1 MEALLAYCGSDS
13 DSGSEEERIRGGEP
27 SPKRRRSSTAAPT
40 TAAAPPE
47 QHPRVSLLP
56 SAAALLDGTY
66 SPPPAAAQREHE
78 QALLHQGRARA
89 FPHLAGYFAT
99 HVYLEVET
107 APNWMGPL
115 GELLQALA
123 ARLPALQPVV
133 HGSSGGGG
141 GGGDGGGTA
150 VASAGWPLEV
160 QPSYHISL
168 SRTVPL
174 LLHQIEPLA
183 DALRRRLRRHD
194 TFCIRMGAPEV
205 LVNDDRTRTFL
216 VLAAGGGG
224 GGAVEARGGSKAGET
239 GSGGVKAA
247 LAGGQAGGQQQNVRH
262 GGGQQALPPPLP
274 RYSPALVSL
283 CHAVSGVFAAHGL
296 PRFYAEPRPH
306 VSVAWLLGD
315 KQQELEAALD
325 ASEVAAAAARL
336 QRLPAWEAAPAAVV
350 CKAGQR
356 LYFQFMRTQVPA
368 KLQTDNGLEFCG
380 KEVKEL
386 LAERV
391 GNPLRT
397 SSDRFVWDH
406 WHVPGQ
412 YNLLRTPAS
421 AFFPPELYD
430 RLEDALVEYGE
441 RVLGCRG
448 ISPVWLSYYV
458 DGCRQG
464 WHSDAPHGPFAFV
477 LSLTRWDQRRFSGGE
492 TALLQ
497 PWVLDYW
504 RGFDPRRGTET
515 PQLIT
520 LVPPLWNQLTVFDGR
535 LPHSVQQVEGMHD
548 PLEARVVLHGWF
560 TQPSPFFAGSL
571 SEEAATPALNAC
583 LQGLYAALGGLPPV
597 VGVVTLRLAVEPSGH
612 VADIAWLANTLVA
625 RPQGVAAGEAPDEP
639 CQATLATIAEHLLVA
654 RFPSN
659 ADGGETVV
667 TLPFVFE

>member
-1 MEALLAYCGSDS
+1 MGVHEAEGELLAIHSVCVDGAHRRRGLATRLLRAYLNFVQATTPSLREARLICKQPLIPLYAGAGFSLLGPSEVVHGKDPWFEMRWAP
-13 DSGSEEERIRGGEP
+13 EEEEEQHGSGGDAAEQQRQQQDGHLAQYGDCLLFPASRFRGSRFGSAQAALPATQKAVRSCRQERGRIEERNSTADQP
-27 SPKRRRSSTAAPT
+27 VAVRDTAAPP
-40 TAAAPPE
+40 AE
-47 QHPRVSLLP
+47 
-56 SAAALLDGTY
+56 
-66 SPPPAAAQREHE
+66 PAA
-78 QALLHQGRARA
+78 
-89 FPHLAGYFAT
+89 
-99 HVYLEVET
+99 
-107 APNWMGPL
+107 
-115 GELLQALA
+115 
-123 ARLPALQPVV
+123 
-133 HGSSGGGG
+133 
-141 GGGDGGGTA
+141 D
-150 VASAGWPLEV
+150 
-160 QPSYHISL
+160 
-168 SRTVPL
+168 
-174 LLHQIEPLA
+174 
-183 DALRRRLRRHD
+183 
-194 TFCIRMGAPEV
+194 
-205 LVNDDRTRTFL
+205 
-216 VLAAGGGG
+216 
-224 GGAVEARGGSKAGET
+224 
-239 GSGGVKAA
+239 
-247 LAGGQAGGQQQNVRH
+247 
-262 GGGQQALPPPLP
+262 
-274 RYSPALVSL
+274 
-283 CHAVSGVFAAHGL
+283 
-296 PRFYAEPRPH
+296 
-306 VSVAWLLGD
+306 
-315 KQQELEAALD
+315 
-325 ASEVAAAAARL
+325 AAAAAAGADGGGASEEDDSGEWL
-336 QRLPAWEAAPAAVV
+336 ELPEAQHVLLEPDFLDVAPQLRAH
-350 CKAGQR
+350 
-356 LYFQFMRTQVPA
+356 Y
-368 KLQTDNGLEFCG
+368 D
-380 KEVKEL
+380 
-386 LAERV
+386 ERV